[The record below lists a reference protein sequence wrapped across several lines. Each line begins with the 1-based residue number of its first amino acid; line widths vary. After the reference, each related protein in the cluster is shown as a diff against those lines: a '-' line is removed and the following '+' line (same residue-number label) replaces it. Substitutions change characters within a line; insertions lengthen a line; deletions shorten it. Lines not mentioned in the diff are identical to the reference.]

1 VCSSDLIVE
10 RLSGFLTELAAAKI
24 DDRFPF

>member
-1 VCSSDLIVE
+1 MEVIVE
-10 RLSGFLTELAAAKI
+10 RLSGFLTELATAKI